1 MSPFRRVLERTVLL
15 GATVSMIAMNSYG
28 VYANS
33 EPTESGRAEVM
44 QALDAVVRAG
54 VPGVQVVVSEQ
65 GRDWTAAAGVGDI
78 ATGARFPD
86 DGRVRIGS
94 VTKSFTAT
102 VLLQLVAEGKVE
114 LDVPVERYLPG
125 VLPGNGNDSILVRN
139 LLQHT
144 SGLASHTDLPAPET
158 GEILNRWRRFDT
170 ADLVRRVLALPPHFA
185 PGAQAEYNNINY
197 LIAGLVIERVT
208 GQPVDVA
215 ITRRIIEPL
224 GLQATYYPAAGET
237 ALRGPHPSGYLEFSN
252 QHIEYTDMDTSLYGA
267 AGAMVSTGAEV
278 NRFFTALLGGKLLP
292 QAQLD
297 EMKRSLVPLTNRN
310 NRPYGLGLAPR
321 SVSCGKEV
329 WGSSGTVPGFT
340 TYNGV
345 TSDGRAV
352 VVTLNQTA
360 VDSSPHTDNAMMKAF
375 ETAMCAAS

>member
-44 QALDAVVRAG
+44 QALDALVRAG
-54 VPGVQVVVSEQ
+54 APGVQVVVTEQ
-65 GRDWTAAAGVGDI
+65 GRDWTASSGVGDI

-94 VTKSFTAT
+94 ITKSFTAT

-114 LDVPVERYLPG
+114 LDAPVERYLPG
-125 VLPGNGNDSILVRN
+125 VVPGNGGSVLVRN

-144 SGLASHTDLPAPET
+144 SGLASPTDLPVPET

-185 PGAQAEYNNINY
+185 PGAQAEYNNVNY
-197 LIAGLVIERVT
+197 LIAGMVIERVT
-208 GQPVDVA
+208 GQPVDA
-215 ITRRIIEPL
+215 ETTHRIIEPL
-224 GLQATYYPAAGET
+224 GLQATYYPVAGET
-237 ALRGPHPSGYLEFSN
+237 ALRGPHPSGYLEVGN
-252 QHIEYTDMDTSLYGA
+252 QHIEYTDMDSSFYGA
-267 AGAMVSTGAEV
+267 AGAMVSTGTEV
-278 NRFFTALLGGKLLP
+278 NRFFTALLSGKLLP
-292 QAQLD
+292 PAQLD
-297 EMKRSLVPLTNRN
+297 EMKRSIVPLTNRN

-321 SVSCGKEV
+321 YVSCGKEV
-329 WGSSGTVPGFT
+329 WGNSGTVPGFT

-345 TSDGRAV
+345 ASDGRAV
-352 VVTLNQTA
+352 VVTLNQMA
-360 VDSSPHTDNAMMKAF
+360 VDGGPDTDNAMMKAF
-375 ETAMCAAS
+375 ETAVCAAS